1 MKPLASA
8 QLNQQQESLH
18 YRPCISII
26 IPFEPKMGAK
36 SEISQRLK
44 SAVDKVEMEVKEN
57 YPDEL
62 ARLVMSKLRNIIRNL
77 NFSTF
82 KKSVAIYVSPVFEK
96 VLYLDIPVQE
106 KIIVDGSFEIRD
118 LLYSKKE
125 MQQYLVLIL
134 SGKFSKVYLGSA
146 SMFTKV
152 KSNVPDH
159 IAAFRNEP
167 KERVANFSDPAYRKE
182 MLLKKFIHHTDEG
195 LSFLLHAYP
204 FPVFVMGTKKML
216 GYFNSITKNAKHIA
230 DYIHGNYTDMNEREL
245 LTTLK
250 PYLDNW
256 KKIKME
262 SLRHQ
267 LENAAGSGKLAIGI
281 NDVWKQASQHRGR
294 LLIIEKNFRC
304 SGEQG
309 CREDLINMPVDSYS
323 RFSYVK
329 DAVDDVIEKVL
340 EDGGDVEFVE
350 DGLLKDYRHISL
362 IQHY

>member
-1 MKPLASA
+1 
-8 QLNQQQESLH
+8 
-18 YRPCISII
+18 
-26 IPFEPKMGAK
+26 
-36 SEISQRLK
+36 
-44 SAVDKVEMEVKEN
+44 
-57 YPDEL
+57 
-62 ARLVMSKLRNIIRNL
+62 
-77 NFSTF
+77 
-82 KKSVAIYVSPVFEK
+82 
-96 VLYLDIPVQE
+96 
-106 KIIVDGSFEIRD
+106 
-118 LLYSKKE
+118 
-125 MQQYLVLIL
+125 MQQYLVLVL

-167 KERVANFSDPAYRKE
+167 KEKVANYSDPSYRKE
-182 MLLKKFIHHTDEG
+182 VLLKKFIYHTDEG

-204 FPVFVMGTKKML
+204 FPVFIMGTKKML
-216 GYFNSITKNAKHIA
+216 GYFQAITKNTKHIA
-230 DYIHGNYTDMNEREL
+230 DYIHGNYTDMDEKEL
-245 LTTLK
+245 LTILK

-267 LENAAGSGKLAIGI
+267 LENAAGSGKLAVGIG
-281 NDVWKQASQHRGR
+281 DVWKQASQHRGK

-304 SGEQG
+304 AGELG
-309 CREDLINMPVDSYS
+309 CKEDIINVPSDSYNK
-323 RFSYVK
+323 FSYIK

-350 DGLLKDYRHISL
+350 DGLLKDYHHISL